1 MSRAEPQQPSAL
13 QPFSRLDPQQVLDAL
28 ASVGMHGDGRVLTLN
43 SYENRVFLVY
53 LEEGSSVV
61 AKFYRAGRWTE
72 AQILEE
78 HRFANDL
85 HDAEVPAVPPLSLG
99 SQGTLGHW
107 EGLRFSIS
115 PRQGGRAPELEDFA
129 VLHRIGTFLGRLH
142 DVGARSGFSYRLQL
156 TPDSLG
162 REPLDWLAQ
171 HQAVPLAQRSG
182 WEQASEQVLSSV
194 KAVFA
199 SVGAVRSIRLH
210 GDCHPGNIL
219 WNEATGPHFVD
230 LDDAMQGPAIQDF
243 WMLLDGDPERSRV
256 QLDALLRGYE
266 QFRDFDDVELRLI
279 EPLRSLRMI
288 HYSAWLA
295 RRWADPA
302 FPAAFP
308 WFGTERYWE
317 ERTHELRDQ
326 WEKLQPLL

>member
-1 MSRAEPQQPSAL
+1 
-13 QPFSRLDPQQVLDAL
+13 
-28 ASVGMHGDGRVLTLN
+28 
-43 SYENRVFLVY
+43 
-53 LEEGSSVV
+53 
-61 AKFYRAGRWTE
+61 
-72 AQILEE
+72 
-78 HRFANDL
+78 
-85 HDAEVPAVPPLSLG
+85 
-99 SQGTLGHW
+99 
-107 EGLRFSIS
+107 
-115 PRQGGRAPELEDFA
+115 
-129 VLHRIGTFLGRLH
+129 
-142 DVGARSGFSYRLQL
+142 
-156 TPDSLG
+156 
-162 REPLDWLAQ
+162 
-171 HQAVPLAQRSG
+171 
-182 WEQASEQVLSSV
+182 
-194 KAVFA
+194 
-199 SVGAVRSIRLH
+199 VRSIRLH